1 MFWRVLAYFLSCD
14 FRALVTMAV
23 VIGELY
29 YVYGIDGLVEM
40 AALDPLYNFVAPVEA
55 RRASL

>member
-1 MFWRVLAYFLSCD
+1 
-14 FRALVTMAV
+14 MAV